1 MKKIFIDTNVVIDFL
16 ANREPFHKAAY
27 EVFLMGGDEK
37 VKLYIS
43 ALSFTTIYYVLRKQ
57 YEAERLLSLLRDLR
71 LLVAVVATN
80 DYIIE
85 QALESNFSDFEDA
98 VQYYT
103 AASVG
108 ADYIVTR
115 NTRDYSHASISVVT
129 PGELSLRM

>member
-1 MKKIFIDTNVVIDFL
+1 MKKLFIDTNVVIDFL

-27 EVFLMGGDEK
+27 KVFLMGGGEK
-37 VKLYIS
+37 ARLYVS

-98 VQYYT
+98 VQFYT

-115 NTRDYSHASISVVT
+115 NTKDYSHASISVVT
-129 PGELSLRM
+129 PDELSLRM

>member
-1 MKKIFIDTNVVIDFL
+1 MKKLFIDTNVVIDFL

-27 EVFLMGGDEK
+27 KVFLMGGSEK
-37 VKLYIS
+37 ARLYVS

-57 YEAERLLSLLRDLR
+57 YEAEHLLSLLRDLR

-98 VQYYT
+98 VQFYT

-115 NTRDYSHASISVVT
+115 NTKDYSHASISVVT